1 MYQGLIR
8 TCSHPI
14 VVESEE
20 QSTPSVND
28 HVTSAT
34 NEDEASQEQFKV
46 TYRDYLPFWMFLL
59 EMHKV
64 KVAMSSIVAHVMS
77 CSVMSCHVVEVSDNV
92 FQELTG
98 VRISLEQ
105 RGDMTSCVYD
115 EIVRSVMA
123 ILDRLDL
130 TSIELSAQSD
140 DVRR

>member
-14 VVESEE
+14 VVESDE

-28 HVTSAT
+28 HVTSAK

-64 KVAMSSIVAHVMS
+64 KVAMSSIIAHVMS
-77 CSVMSCHVVEVSDNV
+77 CSVLLCHVMSCS
-92 FQELTG
+92 
-98 VRISLEQ
+98 
-105 RGDMTSCVYD
+105 
-115 EIVRSVMA
+115 RSV
-123 ILDRLDL
+123 
-130 TSIELSAQSD
+130 
-140 DVRR
+140 